1 MHCLHR
7 SWLGPAIV
15 PAALVLL
22 LATIP
27 SLAPEAAAYSDI
39 PPSGRTGAPGEAT
52 CTSCH
57 GALND
62 GQGTLLLGGV
72 PTSYIPGQHY
82 TFTVSLSR
90 AGATRWGFEVTSL
103 FTTGGAYAG
112 TLAAPSNLTLFQ
124 TKTSKGYVS
133 QTNTLGVDG
142 TFAGTSNGSVVWSFD
157 WTAPAAGA
165 GNVTFYLVGVAAN
178 FDDDAGPG
186 DLVYTTAVSVTEG
199 TTTAATTTNKSW
211 GWLKSTYR

>member
-1 MHCLHR
+1 MHPRHR
-7 SWLGPAIV
+7 PWLGPAIA
-15 PAALVLL
+15 PAALILL
-22 LATIP
+22 LATIA
-27 SLAPEAAAYSDI
+27 SLAPEAAAYSDV
-39 PPSGRTGAPGEAT
+39 PPAGRTGAPGETT

-72 PTSYIPGQHY
+72 PSSYVPGEHY

-133 QTNTLGVDG
+133 HTNTLGADG
-142 TFAGTSNGSVVWSFD
+142 TFATTTDGPVVWSFD
-157 WTAPAAGA
+157 WTAPASGA
-165 GNVTFYLVGVAAN
+165 GNVTFYLVGLAA
-178 FDDDAGPG
+178 DYDGDAGPG
-186 DLVYTTAVSVTEG
+186 DLVYTTTASVTEG
-199 TTTAATTTNKSW
+199 SPTAATSTSW
-211 GWLKSTYR
+211 GWIKSTYR